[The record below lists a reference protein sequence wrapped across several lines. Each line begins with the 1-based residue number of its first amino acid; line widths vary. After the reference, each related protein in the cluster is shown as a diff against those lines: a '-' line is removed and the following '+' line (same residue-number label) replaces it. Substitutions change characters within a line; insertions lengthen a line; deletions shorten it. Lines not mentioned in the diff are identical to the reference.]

1 MKLSLVV
8 PVFNE
13 EDTIELFHAAVRSH
27 PTLGPL
33 NIEMV
38 FINDGSTDKSE
49 LIIRQLI
56 DHDAQIV
63 LINLSRN
70 FGKEPALFA
79 GIAQASGDAI
89 IPIDVD
95 LQDPID
101 IIPLMITQWQA
112 GHDVVLAK
120 RSDRSS
126 DGLFKRKTA
135 EMFYKLHNHISDV
148 SIPDNVGDFRLMD
161 KKVVHELKKL
171 PENQLFMKGLFS
183 WIGFETTTIEY
194 QRQQRVAGKSKF
206 NGWTLW
212 NFALE
217 GITSFSTVPLRVW
230 TYLGILVSLISFIY
244 AAVHI
249 IDKLIYGN
257 PVAGYTSLI
266 SVMLLLGGIQLIGI
280 GVIGEYI
287 GRIYQE
293 SKNRPKYIIKNTVG
307 KNNQQ
312 RHE

>member
-13 EDTIELFHAAVRSH
+13 EDTIELFHSAVRSH
-27 PTLGPL
+27 PILGPL

-49 LIIRQLI
+49 LIVRQLI
-56 DHDAQIV
+56 DHDEHIV

-79 GIAQASGDAI
+79 GIVQASGDAI

-101 IIPLMITQWQA
+101 IIPLMIEQWQA

-148 SIPDNVGDFRLMD
+148 SIPGNVGDFRLMD

-194 QRQQRVAGKSKF
+194 QRQQRIAGKSKF
-206 NGWTLW
+206 NGWKLW

-217 GITSFSTVPLRVW
+217 GITSFSTVPLRIW

-293 SKNRPKYIIKNTVG
+293 SKNRPKYIIKNTLG